1 MGEVKEGLALEN
13 GGKMTLADA
22 MIAIILTSACP
33 TRSPRKKHEKM
44 RDAHYKEVTS
54 SDRQVRVMDAASAQ
68 SAATRPVRDT
78 RRMPT
83 AGNKRWKTAIR
94 LA

>member
-1 MGEVKEGLALEN
+1 MGEVKKGLALEN
-13 GGKMTLADA
+13 SGEMTLADA

-54 SDRQVRVMDAASAQ
+54 SDRQSVSWMRRAH
-68 SAATRPVRDT
+68 
-78 RRMPT
+78 RRMSR
-83 AGNKRWKTAIR
+83 K
-94 LA
+94 L

>member
-13 GGKMTLADA
+13 GGEMTLADA

-54 SDRQVRVMDAASAQ
+54 SDRQSVSWMRRVR
-68 SAATRPVRDT
+68 
-78 RRMPT
+78 RRMSR
-83 AGNKRWKTAIR
+83 K
-94 LA
+94 L